1 MIAPSNRLN
10 SVTEYY
16 FSKKLREIKDLE
28 NNGKPIINIAIGSPD
43 LEPPKEILN
52 TLKEASLMPQ
62 ANTYQSYQGLPELRE
77 SMAKFYN
84 KNFNV
89 SLNPNSEILPLMGS
103 KEGVMLI
110 SLAFLNAGD
119 KVLIPNPGYPTYTST
134 TKLLH
139 AEPVFYNLSEKNNWH
154 PDFEAL
160 EKEDLSKVKLM
171 WLNYPHMPT
180 GTVATEELFT
190 KLIAFAKK
198 HKILLVNDNPYSF
211 ILNNK
216 PMSIL
221 HFKGAKEVALE
232 LNSLSKTFNMPGW
245 RVGMLLGKEKYI
257 KAVLQVKSNMDSGMY
272 FAIQKSAIVALKSAD
287 NWYTKLNAIYTK
299 RRQLVWQILDVL
311 NCTYN
316 KNTSGLFV
324 WAKVPKGTTGE
335 ALSDELL
342 IQKNIFVSPGFIF
355 GSQGV
360 NYIRVSLCASEEILK
375 TVLKRV
381 L

>member
-16 FSKKLREIKDLE
+16 FSKKLREIKALE
-28 NNGKPIINIAIGSPD
+28 DNGQPVINIAIGSPD
-43 LEPPKEILN
+43 LAPPQEIIT
-52 TLKEASLMPQ
+52 TLKTASALPQ
-62 ANTYQSYQGLPELRE
+62 ANKYQSYQGISELRKA
-77 SMAKFYN
+77 MATFYN
-84 KNFNV
+84 NNFNV
-89 SLNPNSEILPLMGS
+89 DLNPQSEVLPLMGS

-119 KVLIPNPGYPTYTST
+119 KVLIPNPGYPTYTAT

-139 AEPVFYNLSEKNNWH
+139 AETVLYNLSEANNWY

-180 GTVATEELFT
+180 GTVATEALFI

-198 HKILLVNDNPYSF
+198 HQILLVNDNPYSF
-211 ILNNK
+211 ILNPN
-216 PMSIL
+216 PTSIL
-221 HFKGAKEVALE
+221 NFEGAKDVALE

-272 FAIQKSAIVALKSAD
+272 FAIQKSAVVALKSAD
-287 NWYTKLNAIYTK
+287 DWYTKLNAVYAK
-299 RRQLVWQILDVL
+299 RRKIVWQIMDKL

-324 WAKVPKGTTGE
+324 WGRVPKNTTGE
-335 ALSDELL
+335 ALSDYLL
-342 IQKNIFVSPGFIF
+342 QQKNIFVTPGFVF

-360 NYIRVSLCASEEILK
+360 NYIRISLCESENILQ
-375 TVLKRV
+375 TVLKSV
-381 L
+381 S

>member
-1 MIAPSNRLN
+1 MITPSNRLN

-89 SLNPNSEILPLMGS
+89 SLNPDSEILPLMGS

-211 ILNNK
+211 ILNKK

-221 HFKGAKEVALE
+221 HFKEAKDVALE

-272 FAIQKSAIVALKSAD
+272 FAIQKSAIIALKSAD

-342 IQKNIFVSPGFIF
+342 VQKNIFVSPGFIF